1 MAGRV
6 IIEPQ
11 ADRALAI
18 LELSN
23 PDRQNAI
30 SASIWDSLGKFV
42 KAAGA
47 RFAAPARACAKP
59 DGKGSPERT
68 ARGTS
73 RTVRWRKLKRH
84 SWRVKW
90 N

>member
-6 IIEPQ
+6 IIELQ

-23 PDRQNAI
+23 PDRHNAI
-30 SASIWDSLGKFV
+30 SANIWDSLGKFV
-42 KAAGA
+42 KAGGA
-47 RFAAPARACAKP
+47 RVATLARAGAKP
-59 DGKGSPERT
+59 DGKGSQERT
-68 ARGTS
+68 AQGTS